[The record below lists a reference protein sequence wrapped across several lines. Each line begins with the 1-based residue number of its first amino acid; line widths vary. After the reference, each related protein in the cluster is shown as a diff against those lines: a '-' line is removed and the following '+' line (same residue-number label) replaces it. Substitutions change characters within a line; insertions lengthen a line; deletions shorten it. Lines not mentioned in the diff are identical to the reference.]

1 MLSSCLP
8 SLAPTAAR
16 LSAIVAS
23 LSTIA
28 SSSNA
33 MQLSSSSAV
42 DLLILG
48 SGWTGAFLV
57 PHLQSHHRDI
67 SFATTTR
74 DGRDGSIKWAFDPDL
89 DGPEQF
95 AALPR
100 AKTVLI
106 VFPIKGEGGSRRLV
120 RGYEEAIGARA
131 RWIQLGS
138 TGIFDG
144 GPTLA
149 ALRVQATSSSSAESE
164 KASSIPSD
172 LSSPPPLEWTTRH
185 SPYDKTNARAIAED
199 ELLSQ
204 HEETVVLNLSGLWG
218 GSRDPINWLA
228 RVAPSE
234 EALEQKGSLHLIHG
248 IDVARAVIAVH
259 LTKTLP
265 TSGPGSSAAITE
277 GDPDKTEIEMA
288 GKTERK
294 ATTGQRWVLT
304 DLHLVDWWDLAS
316 AHPNAPSPSSS
327 RSSPSEKSPDRAL
340 WVRNLMRKHNVRALP
355 RSAAELG
362 RAIDAREFWDAF
374 GLAPIK
380 ARWEKG
386 RA

>member
-8 SLAPTAAR
+8 SLAPAAAR
-16 LSAIVAS
+16 LSS
-23 LSTIA
+23 LVSSFTSPA
-28 SSSNA
+28 VTSSSA

-48 SGWTGAFLV
+48 AGWTSTFLV
-57 PHLQSHHRDI
+57 PHLESHHPDI
-67 SFATTTR
+67 SYATTTR
-74 DGRDGSIKWAFDPDL
+74 DGRDGSIKWAFDPDRPA
-89 DGPEQF
+89 GPDQF

-100 AKTVLI
+100 AKTVLV
-106 VFPIKGEGGSRRLV
+106 VFPIRGTGGSERLV
-120 RGYEEAIGARA
+120 QGYEEAVGARA

-149 ALRVQATSSSSAESE
+149 ALHVQAASDPE
-164 KASSIPSD
+164 KATVPSG
-172 LSSPPPLEWTTRH
+172 LSTPPRLEWTTRH
-185 SPYDKTNARAIAED
+185 SPYDKNNARAIAED

-204 HEETVVLNLSGLWG
+204 HQETVVLNLSGLWG

-228 RVAPSE
+228 RVAPTE
-234 EALEQKGSLHLIHG
+234 AALEQKGSLHLIHG
-248 IDVARAVIAVH
+248 LDVARAVVAVH
-259 LTKTLP
+259 LAGTLP
-265 TSGPGSSAAITE
+265 TSLPSTPVSIGQE
-277 GDPDKTEIEMA
+277 EDENRRE
-288 GKTERK
+288 K
-294 ATTGQRWVLT
+294 ARPTGQRWILT
-304 DLHLVDWWDLAS
+304 DMHILDWWDLAS
-316 AHPNAPSPSSS
+316 AHPDAPSPSSAS
-327 RSSPSEKSPDRAL
+327 ASSDSEKSPDRAQ
-340 WVRNLMRKHNVRALP
+340 WVRNLMRKHDVRALP

-374 GLAPIK
+374 GIAPVK